1 MKNSA
6 RCPDYEMQ
14 IAWKR
19 HIDFLAHCRSAK
31 TVALAWIH
39 FRRAVMRWM
48 RREKDNGLRARLG
61 RLAFHD
67 PVSAIDSLYKVLVN
81 LEQIHCEIY
90 SLLKGLPVNESD
102 IASSV
107 IERPDWLPPSDPAAG
122 SGAAAARRRSRRRAD
137 KA

>member
-1 MKNSA
+1 MKSSA

-39 FRRAVMRWM
+39 FRRAVMR
-48 RREKDNGLRARLG
+48 RGKGLRAGLG

-67 PVSAIDSLYKVLVN
+67 PVSAIDSLYQVLVN

-102 IASSV
+102 IPSV

-122 SGAAAARRRSRRRAD
+122 SGPAAVKLRTRRRAD

>member
-1 MKNSA
+1 MDAVRGRHPVRAGMKSSA

-39 FRRAVMRWM
+39 FRRAVMRHG
-48 RREKDNGLRARLG
+48 KGLRAGLG

-67 PVSAIDSLYKVLVN
+67 PVSAIDSLN
-81 LEQIHCEIY
+81 R
-90 SLLKGLPVNESD
+90 S
-102 IASSV
+102 IA
-107 IERPDWLPPSDPAAG
+107 
-122 SGAAAARRRSRRRAD
+122 RSTLS
-137 KA
+137 

>member
-1 MKNSA
+1 MKSST

-19 HIDFLAHCRSAK
+19 HADFLAHCRSAK

-39 FRRAVMRWM
+39 FRRAVTRWM
-48 RREKDNGLRARLG
+48 RSEKDKGLRAGLG

-67 PVSAIDSLYKVLVN
+67 PVSAIDSLYQVLVN

-102 IASSV
+102 IPSI
-107 IERPDWLPPSDPAAG
+107 IERPDWLPSSDPAAG
-122 SGAAAARRRSRRRAD
+122 SGPAVDKLRSRRRAD